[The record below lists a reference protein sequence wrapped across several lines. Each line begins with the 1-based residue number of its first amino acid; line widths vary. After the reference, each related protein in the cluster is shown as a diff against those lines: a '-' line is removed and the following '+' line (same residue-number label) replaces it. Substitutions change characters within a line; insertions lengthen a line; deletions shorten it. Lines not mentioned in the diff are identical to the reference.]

1 MIDVPS
7 GFEVITRGALT
18 LVQRLDMHGQLLR
31 CGINEPELLCR
42 QQAGAAHAGR
52 GPVLS
57 VGHWPGSTESIVVR
71 KYRRGGLLRFLIA
84 DLFYGRRRSLDE
96 LAVTLAAARAG
107 IPVAD
112 ALAAA
117 CLRVWGPLYRHYFV
131 TRELRGCCDLPAWF
145 QTGAAEQDVASLAR
159 SAADLVRRMHDS
171 GLYHADLNLKN
182 ILVSRDDARRLF
194 IIDWDKSTHAR
205 GPLGHEA
212 RERNV
217 LRLCRSAA
225 KLRLR
230 GVPVPARFA
239 DMFLEHYWQD
249 PADAD
254 ACRRALQRVLRRRSF
269 FWRFGG

>member
-1 MIDVPS
+1 MIDVPA

-31 CGINEPELLCR
+31 CGIDEPELLCR

-84 DLFYGRRRSLDE
+84 DVFYGSRRSFDE

-107 IPVAD
+107 IPVAE

-117 CLRVWGPLYRHYFV
+117 SLRVWGPLYRHYFV
-131 TRELRGCCDLPAWF
+131 TRELRDCCDLPDWF
-145 QTGAAEQDVASLAR
+145 KKGCADKDGEAQAR
-159 SAADLVRRMHDS
+159 SLADLVRRMHDS

-182 ILVSRDDARRLF
+182 ILVSLSDPSSLF
-194 IIDWDKSTHAR
+194 IIDWDKSTLR
-205 GPLGHEA
+205 QRPLGQDA
-212 RERNV
+212 RRRNV
-217 LRLCRSAA
+217 IRLCRSAA
-225 KLRLR
+225 KLRLQ
-230 GVPVPARFA
+230 GIPVPARFA
-239 DMFLEHYWQD
+239 DIFLEQYWQN
-249 PADAD
+249 PGRAD
-254 ACRRALQRVLRRRSF
+254 ACRQALQRAVGWRTF
-269 FWRFGG
+269 FWKFG